1 MRETYRLDVIKDFRQ
16 LGFSMKRIKEYPH
29 DKNMDS
35 TPIVLDEEQVTHEA
49 KTQDAFDERR
59 Q

>member
-1 MRETYRLDVIKDFRQ
+1 
-16 LGFSMKRIKEYPH
+16 MKRIKEYPH

-49 KTQDAFDERR
+49 ETQDTFDERR
-59 Q
+59 RGRRLCEPGR